1 MIGRG
6 TSAVPAVCA
15 VSPGVTVTGS
25 ALWSVDPER
34 TNHASGAAR
43 STKLSP
49 TTPGSLRDRHGAEGR
64 PLSSPPGPCAGAQS
78 FLCVHPAVAQL
89 HERGSCV
96 SPAWTIDTAQLIS
109 FTLTL
114 LSDFFSQ

>member
-1 MIGRG
+1 MPPARPGAPNFHQQRPEVCGIVTVLKVGRFPLLEPPVG
-6 TSAVPAVCA
+6 TSA
-15 VSPGVTVTGS
+15 
-25 ALWSVDPER
+25 
-34 TNHASGAAR
+34 
-43 STKLSP
+43 
-49 TTPGSLRDRHGAEGR
+49 
-64 PLSSPPGPCAGAQS
+64 PGPCAGAQS